1 MTIDG
6 GWICRTCWKTNRPS
20 DRRCYRCHT
29 PRTADDATIG
39 SQRGAKPLPA
49 SKDAGDALDLL
60 VALPAVVF
68 SWFWRL
74 YVLGGILF
82 LGLSVLIAINDRAPQ
97 FAWVPAAGVAGGA
110 FLLAVVMRWA
120 SSAMRAR
127 NPWAYFTAL
136 AVSLGIGGFT
146 WYALNNLPAGTGNP
160 DWMRY
165 ATLAIFGF
173 TALLAAVGL
182 MLSLAGDD
190 GQPS

>member
-1 MTIDG
+1 M
-6 GWICRTCWKTNRPS
+6 CLTCWKTNRPS

-39 SQRGAKPLPA
+39 PRRGAAEPLPA

-60 VALPAVVF
+60 VALPAIVF

-74 YVLGGILF
+74 YLLGGILY
-82 LGLSVLIAINDRAPQ
+82 LGIMLLIANNDQAPP
-97 FAWVPAAGVAGGA
+97 FAWVPAAVVAGSA
-110 FLLAVVMRWA
+110 FLLGFVMRWA
-120 SSAMRAR
+120 SRAMRAR
-127 NPWAYFTAL
+127 NPWAYMTAL

-146 WYALNNLPAGTGNP
+146 WYALNNFPAGTGNP

-182 MLSLAGDD
+182 LLSLVGDD